1 MHVFFIEFLFFH
13 VFPEFLQLFICL
25 PTQFRH
31 RQGRGVVKQKADRRG
46 QGREGLKTG
55 KNVRTSFM
63 DDPLIKII
71 LVWIL
76 AILQQQQLYKFASF
90 SIRLL

>member
-1 MHVFFIEFLFFH
+1 MFFQSFYSSLFVF
-13 VFPEFLQLFICL
+13 QLSVG
-25 PTQFRH
+25 TDR
-31 RQGRGVVKQKADRRG
+31 GRGVVKQKADRRG

-71 LVWIL
+71 LDWIL